1 MVSTASEVVGECGG
15 VTANGYGGS
24 SGVMKIKLIMVMV
37 TQVREY
43 TKNPLNCMYTFPG
56 RVTWYY
62 EFYLDTMLINAKE
75 LFWVIERENFT

>member
-43 TKNPLNCMYTFPG
+43 TKNPLNRT
-56 RVTWYY
+56 
-62 EFYLDTMLINAKE
+62 
-75 LFWVIERENFT
+75 LFLGESHGIMNSISIRC